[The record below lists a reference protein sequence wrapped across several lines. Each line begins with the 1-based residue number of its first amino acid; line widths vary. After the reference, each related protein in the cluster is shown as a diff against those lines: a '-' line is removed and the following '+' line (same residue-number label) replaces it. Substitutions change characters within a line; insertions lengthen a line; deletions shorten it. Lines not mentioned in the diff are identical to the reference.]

1 MAIYRISGIWAD
13 NKGIITHYGIHEM
26 KKNDNGWTITKAV
39 KTSKADAI
47 LLVENNNNSVK
58 SYIWKYSS
66 AGWHSGEDIHVVNN
80 GGSKFLRSNHDNSVQ
95 DNLLHL
101 INYSYIY

>member
-1 MAIYRISGIWAD
+1 MAIYRISGIWTD
-13 NKGIITHYGIHEM
+13 NKGVITHYAVHEM
-26 KKNDNGWTITKAV
+26 KKNDNGWTITKAI

-47 LLVENNNNSVK
+47 VLVENNNNSVK

-66 AGWHSGEDIHVVNN
+66 AGWLTGEDINVVNR
-80 GGSKFLRSNHDNSVQ
+80 GGSKFLRSNHDNTVQ

-101 INYSYIY
+101 IDYSYIY